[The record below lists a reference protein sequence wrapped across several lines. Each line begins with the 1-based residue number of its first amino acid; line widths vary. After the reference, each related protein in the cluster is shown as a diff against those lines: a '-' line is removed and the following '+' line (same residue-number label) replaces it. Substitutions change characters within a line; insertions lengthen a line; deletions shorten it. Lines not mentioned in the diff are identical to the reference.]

1 MKKSVKS
8 HIHNFLVLAILL
20 YTNQTYGD
28 SFEHNLYNN
37 YGIVGLIST
46 PTARTYNEGVH
57 GVTANNGTPNQTVTL
72 SANPFDWFEASFF
85 YTNVQDRPYCY
96 ETYDIVCQQDFKDKG
111 FNVKLRLKEQGKLPA
126 IAIGLNDFAGTGIY
140 SSEYIV
146 GSYGINSCLL
156 YTSDAADE

>member
-8 HIHNFLVLAILL
+8 YVHNFLVLATLL
-20 YTNQTYGD
+20 FTDQVYGD

-57 GVTANNGTPNQTVTL
+57 GITTYAGTPNTTVTL

-85 YTNVQDRPYCY
+85 
-96 ETYDIVCQQDFKDKG
+96 
-111 FNVKLRLKEQGKLPA
+111 
-126 IAIGLNDFAGTGIY
+126 
-140 SSEYIV
+140 
-146 GSYGINSCLL
+146 
-156 YTSDAADE
+156 